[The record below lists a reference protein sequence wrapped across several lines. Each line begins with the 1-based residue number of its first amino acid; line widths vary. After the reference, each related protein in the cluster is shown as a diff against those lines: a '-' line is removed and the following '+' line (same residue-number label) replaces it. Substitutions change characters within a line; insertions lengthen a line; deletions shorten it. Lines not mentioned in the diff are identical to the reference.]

1 MTRFVRET
9 TKAALSGGGDFAST
23 LGLAHRLIEKEY
35 PPIADAKTGP
45 EIKLNRI
52 RTGKSAYCSDYM
64 RAFVGLCA
72 AAGIPA
78 REWGITADD
87 LKGSNGHSLVEIWNQ
102 QAGQW
107 QIVDPFVGGWPSKAD
122 RPGTGIGIVEYVNES
137 KTNIRWHPISG
148 VPLKDELIETV
159 YNAGALTIF
168 IIDEQRIFQPV
179 KEGMPVAVQQLIQ
192 IMTGK
197 SFRFS
202 FPETEMNRP
211 MLDDLLILRI
221 CMIAGGVS
229 GLLFFGMACLLF
241 CRKKK
246 R

>member
-87 LKGSNGHSLVEIWNQ
+87 LKGSNGHSLVEIWNR

-122 RPGTGIGIVEYVNES
+122 RPGKGIGIVEYVNES

-148 VPLKDELIETV
+148 VPLKDELIGTV
-159 YNAGALTIF
+159 YNAGALAIF

-179 KEGMPVAVQQLIQ
+179 KEDMPVAVRQLIQ

-202 FPETEMNRP
+202 FPEIEMNRP
-211 MLDDLLILRI
+211 MLHDLLILRI
-221 CMIAGGVS
+221 CIIVGGVS
-229 GLLFFGMACLLF
+229 GLLFFAMVFLLF